1 MAWSMHSSHDEG
13 FNKARRISMPPN
25 NEDRHATE
33 APFAELERQL
43 IGAYLAGAGQDFAEL
58 IGRPDSEARR
68 LLADA
73 SAYASLKLSEVDAR
87 LRYLRSLQG
96 G

>member
-1 MAWSMHSSHDEG
+1 MHSSHDEG

-43 IGAYLAGAGQDFAEL
+43 IGAYLAGAGQDFAE
-58 IGRPDSEARR
+58 
-68 LLADA
+68 
-73 SAYASLKLSEVDAR
+73 
-87 LRYLRSLQG
+87 
-96 G
+96 